1 MNACKVVTGIAH
13 ATRGVALTG
22 SAAAVIIALFAGLE
36 SKTSIAAVLVVAAAG
51 WWAIWGG
58 VAWLCE
64 RNAQRLR
71 QKAERDV
78 YSRPGVR

>member
-1 MNACKVVTGIAH
+1 MNASKVVTGLAH

-58 VAWLCE
+58 LAWLCE
-64 RNAQRLR
+64 RNAHRLR
-71 QKAERDV
+71 QQSERDS
-78 YSRPGVR
+78 YSPRGAR